1 MAKRKMTKHWE
12 EIKNQY
18 VNGLCF
24 SKENGLYTRL
34 ISEGEESDDI
44 IYRPHGYY
52 GYVSD
57 EIDIPENDLHIQ
69 IDSNFGYG
77 SMAYLS
83 ATLTY
88 KGKTVL
94 GFDMDKL
101 YVLRHSSI
109 SCLSVPIYNWD
120 NLFKSIISAYKQA
133 LSDQYQTSSIAYIEE
148 IGDMLDKKEIMVR
161 KTFENEDPTK
171 WEGVFLITLYA
182 GRKLKDLIEGFDQ
195 AAQIDGV
202 ITKYLL
208 NLCRKFVLKVTTL
221 SLDLDDIRTSQLS
234 ECLIPVHQFMCKNK
248 AGAEY
253 LEMILRI
260 NC

>member
-18 VNGLCF
+18 VNALCF
-24 SKENGLYTRL
+24 SKEKGLYTRV
-34 ISEGEESDDI
+34 ISDEEQVDDI
-44 IYRPHGYY
+44 IYRPQGYY
-52 GYVSD
+52 GYVTD
-57 EIDIPENDLHIQ
+57 EIDIPEGDLHIQ

-77 SMAYLS
+77 NMAYLS

-88 KGKTVL
+88 KGKVVL
-94 GFDMDKL
+94 GFDTNKL
-101 YVLRHSSI
+101 YVLRHSSV
-109 SCLSVPIYNWD
+109 SYLSVPLYDWD
-120 NLFKSIISAYKQA
+120 SLFELIISAYKQA
-133 LSDQYQTSSIAYIEE
+133 LTSHYQTSSIDYIDE

-161 KTFENEDPTK
+161 KTFEIEDPTK
-171 WEGVFLITLYA
+171 WEGDFLITLHA
-182 GRKLKDLIEGFDQ
+182 GRKLKDLLDGFDQ

-208 NLCRKFVLKVTTL
+208 NLCRKFILKVTSL

-234 ECLIPVHQFMCKNK
+234 ECLIPAHQFMCKNG

-253 LEMILRI
+253 LSMILDKKV
-260 NC
+260 